1 VSILVISRD
10 PMPEKLIAQ
19 FRQQLPDQ
27 EFRVW
32 PDVGNVEDIHYALA
46 WRPPNGELAKLPKL
60 KAILSFAAGIDHMT
74 GDPALPKNVPIV
86 RAVSDASKLTMSSFC
101 AAQVLRFHHR
111 LDLYAEFQKQ
121 GVWKQVLPR
130 DMADTTVGV
139 LGLGVLGL
147 DLAQRLLAL
156 GFPVNGWAKSSK
168 PIEGVKL
175 FHGAQGFIDCLASS
189 SVTVCLLPLTDETRG
204 ILDARAFASMPKE
217 SYVINVARGGH
228 VVVPDLIA
236 AIDSGHLA
244 GATLDVFDFEPL
256 PADSP
261 LWKHPKITVTPHT
274 AGRMS
279 SVRVAQNM
287 VDMLRQATSGASLQN
302 VVDWSKGY

>member
-1 VSILVISRD
+1 VSVLVISRS
-10 PMPEKLIAQ
+10 PLPEKLIAL

-32 PDVGNVEDIHYALA
+32 PDVGNVDDIHYALA
-46 WRPPNGELAKLPKL
+46 WQPPDGELAKLPKL
-60 KAILSFAAGIDHMT
+60 KAILSFAAGVDHMT
-74 GDPALPKNVPIV
+74 GDPDLPKHVPIV
-86 RAVSDASKLTMSSFC
+86 RAVSEASKLTMSSFC

-111 LDLYAEFQKQ
+111 LDLYAEFQRQ
-121 GVWKQVLPR
+121 GVWKQVPPR
-130 DMADTTVGV
+130 DMSDTPVGI

-147 DLAQRLLAL
+147 DLAQRLRAL
-156 GFPVNGWAKSSK
+156 GFPVIGWSKSAKSVD
-168 PIEGVKL
+168 GMFHVKQL
-175 FHGAQGFIDCLASS
+175 VDCLTSS
-189 SVTVCLLPLTDETRG
+189 MVVVCLLPLTDETRG
-204 ILDARAFASMPKE
+204 ILNASAFAAMPKD
-217 SYVINVARGGH
+217 SYVINAARGGH

-236 AIDSGHLA
+236 AIDGGHLA
-244 GATLDVFDFEPL
+244 GATLDVFEPEPL

-279 SVRVAQNM
+279 SARVASNM
-287 VDMLRQATSGASLQN
+287 VEMLRQVTSGAPLQN

>member
-1 VSILVISRD
+1 MSVLVISRS
-10 PMPEKLIAQ
+10 PLPEKLIAL

-27 EFRVW
+27 DFRVW
-32 PDVGNVEDIHYALA
+32 PDVGNVDDIHYALA
-46 WRPPNGELAKLPKL
+46 WQPPNGELARLPKL
-60 KAILSFAAGIDHMT
+60 KAILSFAAGVDHMT
-74 GDPALPKNVPIV
+74 GDPDLPKHVPIV
-86 RAVSDASKLTMSSFC
+86 RAVSEASKLTMSSFC

-121 GVWKQVLPR
+121 GVWKQVPPR
-130 DMADTTVGV
+130 DMSDTPVGI

-147 DLAQRLLAL
+147 DLAQRLRAL
-156 GFPVNGWAKSSK
+156 GFPVNGWSKSAKSVD
-168 PIEGVKL
+168 GMFHVKQL
-175 FHGAQGFIDCLASS
+175 VDCLASS
-189 SVTVCLLPLTDETRG
+189 MVVVCLLPLTDETRG
-204 ILDARAFASMPKE
+204 ILNASAFAAMPKG

-244 GATLDVFDFEPL
+244 GATLDVFELEPL

-274 AGRMS
+274 SGRMS
-279 SVRVAQNM
+279 SARVASNM
-287 VDMLRQATSGASLQN
+287 VEMLRQVTSGAPLQN

>member
-1 VSILVISRD
+1 VSILIISRD
-10 PMPEKLIAQ
+10 PMPERLIAL
-19 FRQQLPDQ
+19 FRQKLPDQ
-27 EFRVW
+27 DFRVW
-32 PDVGNVEDIHYALA
+32 PETGDVADIEYALA
-46 WRPPNGELAKLPKL
+46 WRPPDGELAKLPRL
-60 KAILSFAAGIDHMT
+60 KAILSFAAGIDHLT
-74 GDPALPKNVPIV
+74 GDPRLPKNVPIV
-86 RAVSDASKLTMSSFC
+86 RAVSDASKLTMSSYC

-111 LDLYAEFQKQ
+111 LDLYAEFQQQ
-121 GVWKQVLPR
+121 GAWKQVLPR
-130 DMADTTVGV
+130 DMAETTVGI

-156 GFPVNGWAKSSK
+156 GFPVNGWARSER
-168 PIEGVKL
+168 PIEGIKV
-175 FHGAQGFIDCLASS
+175 FHGDQGLVDCLASS
-189 SVTVCLLPLTDETRG
+189 SAIVCLLPLTDETRG
-204 ILDARAFASMPKE
+204 ILNARAFAAMPKD

-244 GATLDVFDFEPL
+244 GATLDVFEPEPL

-279 SVRVAQNM
+279 SARVAQNM
-287 VDMLRQATSGASLQN
+287 VEMLRHVTSGARLEN

>member
-1 VSILVISRD
+1 MSILVISRD
-10 PMPEKLIAQ
+10 PLPEKLIAQ

-46 WRPPNGELAKLPKL
+46 WRPPHGELARLPKL

-74 GDPALPKNVPIV
+74 GDPALPRHVPIV

-130 DMADTTVGV
+130 DMSETTVGI

-156 GFPVNGWAKSSK
+156 GFPVNGWARSSK
-168 PIEGVKL
+168 PVEGVQL
-175 FHGAQGFIDCLASS
+175 FQGMQGFLDCLASS
-189 SVTVCLLPLTDETRG
+189 SVIVCLLPLTDETRG
-204 ILDARAFASMPKE
+204 ILDAHAFAAMPKE

-236 AIDSGHLA
+236 AIDSGQLA
-244 GATLDVFDFEPL
+244 GAALDVFDIEPL

-279 SVRVAQNM
+279 SARVARNM
-287 VDMLRQATSGASLQN
+287 VEMLRQVTSGAPLQN

>member
-1 VSILVISRD
+1 
-10 PMPEKLIAQ
+10 MPERLIAL
-19 FRQQLPDQ
+19 FRQKLPDQ

-32 PDVGNVEDIHYALA
+32 PETGDVADIEYALA
-46 WRPPNGELAKLPKL
+46 WRPPDGELAKLPRL
-60 KAILSFAAGIDHMT
+60 KAILSFAAGIDHLT
-74 GDPALPKNVPIV
+74 GDPRLPKNVPIV
-86 RAVSDASKLTMSSFC
+86 RAVSEASKLTMSSYC

-111 LDLYAEFQKQ
+111 LDLYAEFQAQ

-130 DMADTTVGV
+130 DMAETTVGI

-156 GFPVNGWAKSSK
+156 GFPVNGWARSER
-168 PIEGVKL
+168 PIDGVKV
-175 FHGAQGFIDCLASS
+175 FHGDQGLVDCLASS
-189 SVTVCLLPLTDETRG
+189 SVIVCLLPLTDETRG
-204 ILDARAFASMPKE
+204 ILNARTFAAMPKD

-236 AIDSGHLA
+236 AIDGGHLA
-244 GATLDVFDFEPL
+244 GATLDVFEPEPL
-256 PADSP
+256 SADSP

-279 SVRVAQNM
+279 SARVAQNM
-287 VDMLRQATSGASLQN
+287 VEMLRHVTSGAQLEN
-302 VVDWSKGY
+302 VVDWNKGY

>member
-1 VSILVISRD
+1 LSILVISRD
-10 PMPEKLIAQ
+10 PMPEKLIAL
-19 FRQQLPDQ
+19 FRQKLPDQ

-32 PDVGNVEDIHYALA
+32 PDVGDVNDIHYALA

-74 GDPALPKNVPIV
+74 GDPHLPKNVPIV
-86 RAVSDASKLTMSSFC
+86 RAVSDASKQTMSSFC

-130 DMADTTVGV
+130 DMSETTVGI
-139 LGLGVLGL
+139 LGLGALGL
-147 DLAQRLLAL
+147 DLAQRLVAL
-156 GFPVNGWAKSSK
+156 GFPVNGWSRSGASVD
-168 PIEGVKL
+168 GVKV
-175 FHGAQGFIDCLASS
+175 FHVKQFVDCLAAS
-189 SVTVCLLPLTDETRG
+189 TVVICLLPLTDETRG
-204 ILDARAFASMPKE
+204 ILDAKAFAAMPKD

-244 GATLDVFDFEPL
+244 GATLDVFEPEPL

-274 AGRMS
+274 SGRMS
-279 SVRVAQNM
+279 SARVASNM
-287 VDMLRQATSGASLQN
+287 VELLKQVTSGAPLRN
-302 VVDWSKGY
+302 TVDWSKGY

>member
-1 VSILVISRD
+1 LSVLVISRN
-10 PMPEKLIAQ
+10 PLPEKLIAL
-19 FRQQLPDQ
+19 FRQKLPEQD
-27 EFRVW
+27 FRIW
-32 PDVGNVEDIHYALA
+32 PDVGNVDNIHYALA
-46 WRPPNGELAKLPKL
+46 WQPPDGELAKLPKL

-74 GDPALPKNVPIV
+74 GDPSLPKHVPIV
-86 RAVSDASKLTMSSFC
+86 RAVSEASKLTMSSFC

-130 DMADTTVGV
+130 DMSDTTVGI
-139 LGLGVLGL
+139 LGLGALGL
-147 DLAQRLLAL
+147 DLAQRLRAL
-156 GFPVNGWAKSSK
+156 GFPVIGWSKSGKSVD
-168 PIEGVKL
+168 GMFHVKQL
-175 FHGAQGFIDCLASS
+175 VDCLAASM
-189 SVTVCLLPLTDETRG
+189 VVVCLLPLTEETRG
-204 ILDARAFASMPKE
+204 ILNASAFAAMPKD

-244 GATLDVFDFEPL
+244 GATLDVFDIEPL

-279 SVRVAQNM
+279 SARVANNM
-287 VDMLRQATSGASLQN
+287 VEMLRQVTSGAPLQN

>member
-1 VSILVISRD
+1 MSILVISRD
-10 PMPEKLIAQ
+10 PMPERLIAL
-19 FRQQLPDQ
+19 FRQKLPDQ
-27 EFRVW
+27 DFRVW
-32 PDVGNVEDIHYALA
+32 PEVGDVEDIEYALA
-46 WRPPNGELAKLPKL
+46 WRPPDGELAKLPRL
-60 KAILSFAAGIDHMT
+60 KAILSFAAGIDHLA
-74 GDPALPKNVPIV
+74 GDSRLPKNVPIV
-86 RAVSDASKLTMSSFC
+86 RAVSEASKLTMSSYC

-130 DMADTTVGV
+130 DMAETTVGV

-156 GFPVNGWAKSSK
+156 GFSVNGWARTGR
-168 PIEGVKL
+168 PVDGVTV
-175 FHGAQGFIDCLASS
+175 FHGDRGLVDCLASS
-189 SVTVCLLPLTDETRG
+189 SVIVCLLPLTEETRG
-204 ILDARAFASMPKE
+204 ILDARAFAAMPKD

-244 GATLDVFDFEPL
+244 GATLDVFDPEPL

-279 SVRVAQNM
+279 SARVAQNM
-287 VDMLRQATSGASLQN
+287 VEMLRHVTSGAALEN
-302 VVDWSKGY
+302 VVDWNKGY

>member
-1 VSILVISRD
+1 MSVLFISRD
-10 PMPEKLIAQ
+10 PMPEKLIAL
-19 FRQQLPDQ
+19 FRQKLPGLD
-27 EFRVW
+27 FRVW
-32 PDVGNVEDIHYALA
+32 PEVGKVEEIEYALA
-46 WRPPNGELAKLPKL
+46 WRPPDGELAKLPKL
-60 KAILSFAAGIDHMT
+60 KAILSFAAGIDHLA
-74 GDPALPKNVPIV
+74 GDPELPRNVPV
-86 RAVSDASKLTMSSFC
+86 LRAVSDASKLTMSSYC

-130 DMADTTVGV
+130 DMSETAVGI

-156 GFPVNGWAKSSK
+156 GFPVNGWAKSGN
-168 PIEGVKL
+168 PVDGVRM
-175 FHGAQGFIDCLASS
+175 FHGKQGFVDCLAASA
-189 SVTVCLLPLTDETRG
+189 VVVCLLPLTEETRG
-204 ILDARAFASMPKE
+204 ILDASAFAAMPRD
-217 SYVINVARGGH
+217 SYIVNVARGGH

-244 GATLDVFDFEPL
+244 GATLDVFEPEPL

-261 LWKHPKITVTPHT
+261 LWRHPKITVTPHT

-279 SVRVAQNM
+279 SARVALNM
-287 VDMLRQATSGASLQN
+287 VEMLRQATSGAPLQN
-302 VVDWSKGY
+302 VVDWNKGY

>member
-1 VSILVISRD
+1 
-10 PMPEKLIAQ
+10 MPEKLIAL
-19 FRQQLPDQ
+19 FRQKLPDQ
-27 EFRVW
+27 DFRVW
-32 PDVGNVEDIHYALA
+32 PDVGDVNDIHYALA
-46 WRPPNGELAKLPKL
+46 WRPPHGELAKLPKL

-74 GDPALPKNVPIV
+74 GDPDLPRNVPIV
-86 RAVSDASKLTMSSFC
+86 RAVSDASKHAMSSFC

-130 DMADTTVGV
+130 DMSETAVGI

-156 GFPVNGWAKSSK
+156 GFPVNGWAKSNK
-168 PIEGVKL
+168 PEPGVRL
-175 FHGAQGFIDCLASS
+175 FHGQQGFFDCLTASS
-189 SVTVCLLPLTDETRG
+189 VIVCLLPLTDETRG
-204 ILDARAFASMPKE
+204 ILDARAFAAMPKD

-244 GATLDVFDFEPL
+244 GATLDVFEPEPL

-261 LWKHPKITVTPHT
+261 LWKHSRITVTPHT

-279 SVRVAQNM
+279 SARVASNM
-287 VDMLRQATSGASLQN
+287 VEMLREVTSGAPLRN
-302 VVDWSKGY
+302 TVDWSKGY